1 MPVVPGTQAAITS
14 AEEALPTSRAL
25 WGCLSCSRQPMA
37 AAGAACGSS
46 KQVSPWGAHYLRKGH
61 CSDTEAAPGG
71 HRDSSSVMAV
81 HLARDQ
87 RCICMFSCPLA
98 TQCRVEDSLD
108 NALPW
113 ALLDQ

>member
-1 MPVVPGTQAAITS
+1 MVPGSKAAITN
-14 AEEALPTSRAL
+14 AQEALEFARSVGLPVML
-25 WGCLSCSRQPMA
+25 KA
-37 AAGAACGSS
+37 AYGGGGRGMRVV